1 MVDLNSPILQI
12 GSTIGMLVMALAVI
26 FIRMKASNRP
36 VTIKKII
43 IPPLGMS
50 TGFLMFVEPDVR
62 IPILWGL
69 LSFLVGWFIFSY
81 PLIRGTK
88 FEKIDGQVFIKRS
101 RSFVYILLGLLAVR
115 LLLHGY
121 IEEHIS
127 LPQTAAL
134 FFLLAYGMITHWRLA
149 MYRQYKQIT
158 HPEPMV

>member
-36 VTIKKII
+36 VTIKKIV
-43 IPPLGMS
+43 IPPFAMT
-50 TGFLMFVEPDVR
+50 TGFLMFVEPLAR

-88 FEKIDGQVFIKRS
+88 FEKIEGQIFIQRS
-101 RSFVYILLGLLAVR
+101 KGFVYILLGLLTVR

-121 IEEHIS
+121 IEEYIS
-127 LPQTAAL
+127 IPQTAAL
-134 FFLLAYGMITHWRLA
+134 FFLLAYGMITHWRFS

-158 HPEPMV
+158 RPEPMV